1 MEFGDEFLQLNNG
14 IFLLSKSFLIFQFKF
29 QPLTFITNIVMYHS
43 RLVRVLSHLFFWLI
57 VVVFYYLL
65 FSRNSESR
73 EVSLI
78 LSAGLM
84 PVAVGVTYFF
94 NYVLVPKYLWR
105 KRYARFFL
113 FSFYTLLVSTWLSFL
128 IVFFALIYAITQKA
142 YIDPSVIHPEW
153 QVITLHFV
161 VFFAIAVKQ
170 LKRSFYI
177 QQEKNQLEKNQLT
190 TELKL
195 KEAEL
200 KLLKAQVHPH
210 FLFNTLN
217 NLYGLTIEKSD
228 DAPKLVL
235 QLSEIL
241 DYILYRCEEKLV
253 SLDEELANLKNYIEI
268 EKIRY
273 SGKLNLSTDFPEET
287 DNLKIA
293 PLILLPFVE
302 NAFKH
307 GVSHFPGVAFVN
319 IKTSIVETTLIFKIE
334 NSKNPAINKDAE
346 HSKGVGLKNVRKR
359 LDLIYPEK
367 YMLKIDKTEE
377 TFSVNLTLQLE

>member
-1 MEFGDEFLQLNNG
+1 
-14 IFLLSKSFLIFQFKF
+14 
-29 QPLTFITNIVMYHS
+29 MYHS

-84 PVAVGVTYFF
+84 PVAVGVTCFF

-105 KRYARFFL
+105 KRYTRFFL
-113 FSFYTLLVSTWLSFL
+113 FSFYTLLVSTWFSFL

-177 QQEKNQLEKNQLT
+177 QQEKNQLEKNQLA

-200 KLLKAQVHPH
+200 KLLKAQIHPH

-217 NLYGLTIEKSD
+217 NLYGLTLEKSD
-228 DAPKLVL
+228 EAPKMVL

-241 DYILYRCEEKLV
+241 DYILYRCDEKMV
-253 SLDEELANLKNYIEI
+253 SFGEELTNLKNYIEI

-273 SGKLNLSTDFPEET
+273 SGKLKLNTDFPKET
-287 DNLKIA
+287 GNHKIA

-319 IKTSIVETTLIFKIE
+319 IKISILETNLFFKIE
-334 NSKNPAINKDAE
+334 NSKIPVLKKEENYSN
-346 HSKGVGLKNVRKR
+346 GVGLKNVRKR
-359 LDLIYPEK
+359 LELIYPEK
-367 YMLKIDKTEE
+367 HILKIDKTEE
-377 TFSVNLTLQLE
+377 TFSVNLTLQLEE